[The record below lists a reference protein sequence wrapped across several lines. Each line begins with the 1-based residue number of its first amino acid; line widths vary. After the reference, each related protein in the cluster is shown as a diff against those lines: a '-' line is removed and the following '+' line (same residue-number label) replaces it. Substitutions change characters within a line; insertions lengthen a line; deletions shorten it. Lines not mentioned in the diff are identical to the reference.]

1 MSEIMEN
8 LVISL
13 SKDQLNTIIFLSNDH
28 SASEQALLQLQRYI
42 KEGIEPVIPSCGF
55 FLDERLNAAFNSI
68 VKEIKLKE
76 GGKDE

>member
-1 MSEIMEN
+1 MSEIIEN

-13 SKDQLNTIIFLSNDH
+13 SKDKLDTIIFLSNDH

-42 KEGIEPVIPSCGF
+42 KEGIEPVIPSGGF
-55 FLDERLNAAFNSI
+55 FLDEMLNAAFNSI

-76 GGKDE
+76 GGQHE

>member
-1 MSEIMEN
+1 MSEIIEN

-28 SASEQALLQLQRYI
+28 YASEQALLQLQRYI
-42 KEGIEPVIPSCGF
+42 KEGIEPVIPSGGF
-55 FLDERLNAAFNSI
+55 FLDGRLNAAFNSI